1 MTTASGVQAATSA
14 ESANR
19 GLRILCPNGHLGFAP
34 TKVGSFARGLAA
46 EPDMIACD
54 SGSCDCG
61 PIPLGADGSASP
73 LAWQRHD
80 IEAMLLGARR
90 LKVPMLIGSAGDTG
104 TNSRVDRFVD
114 IVKELAA
121 EHKLPPF
128 KLGYFY
134 SEVGKDVVRRK
145 IVAGDAVRGLDGR
158 PDLSLAE
165 LDATDRIVAVAGIH
179 PYIKLLDMGA
189 DVIIGGRSSDCAIF
203 AAPAIRDGYP
213 PALAYF
219 YGKIMECA
227 SFCAEP
233 YGAKESVMGEIT
245 MDDVKVTAM
254 LPEQRCTVASVAA
267 HAMYERSNPYY
278 EHFLGGH
285 IDMRTCVYEQFDE
298 RTTRVTGPRY
308 VAADELRVKLEG
320 AGKVGERCVGI
331 VGVRDP
337 YTISRIDD
345 VIAWARDAVRER
357 FGNVDYE
364 LAYTVYGRDG
374 VMGELE
380 PLRDRPA
387 HELCIV
393 VQGVA
398 PTREMA
404 EEVCMAGSRQ
414 MFYARLPDVKGTAG
428 GVAFLL
434 DEVMPASPAYRWTLN
449 HTMRLDDPCELF
461 PVHMTRVGGAR

>member
-1 MTTASGVQAATSA
+1 MTTASSVRSGPGA
-14 ESANR
+14 EGTNR

-34 TKVGSFARGLAA
+34 TKVGSFTHGLAA

-90 LKVPMLIGSAGDTG
+90 LGVPMLIGSAGDTG
-104 TNSRVDRFVD
+104 TNSRVDRFVG
-114 IVKELAA
+114 IVKELAV

-134 SEVGKDVVRRK
+134 SEVGKDAVRRK

-179 PYIKLLDMGA
+179 PYVKLLDMGA

-203 AAPAIRDGYP
+203 AAPAIRRGYP

-308 VAADELRVKLEG
+308 VAAEELRVKLEG

-345 VIAWARDAVRER
+345 VIAWARNAVRER
-357 FGNVDYE
+357 FGNVDYQ

-380 PLRDRPA
+380 PLRNRPA

-461 PVHMTRVGGAR
+461 PVHMTTAGGGR

>member
-1 MTTASGVQAATSA
+1 MTTASGGQAATSV
-14 ESANR
+14 ERANR

-179 PYIKLLDMGA
+179 PYIKLLDAGA
-189 DVIIGGRSSDCAIF
+189 DVIVGGRSSDCAIF
-203 AAPAIRDGYP
+203 AAPAIRQGFP
-213 PALAYF
+213 EGLAYF
-219 YGKIMECA
+219 YGKVLECA

-233 YGAKESVMGEIT
+233 YGGKESVLGEIT
-245 MDDVKVTAM
+245 MDDVKVTAL
-254 LPEQRCTVASVAA
+254 LPEQRCTISSVAG
-267 HAMYERSNPYY
+267 HAMYERANPFY

-285 IDMRTCVYEQFDE
+285 IDMSRCHYEQYDE
-298 RTTRVTGPRY
+298 RTVRATGSRY
-308 VAADELRVKLEG
+308 VPAPELRVKLEG
-320 AGKVGERCVGI
+320 AGKIGERYVGI

-337 YTISRIDD
+337 YTIANIDL
-345 VIAWARDAVRER
+345 VTAWARQQVTER
-357 FGNVDYE
+357 FGDSGYE
-364 LAYTVYGRDG
+364 LHFTIYGRNAILGDR
-374 VMGELE
+374 E
-380 PLRDRPA
+380 PMKAAPA
-387 HELCIV
+387 HELGIV
-393 VQGVA
+393 VQGIA
-398 PTREMA
+398 PTKAMA
-404 EEVCMAGSRQ
+404 EEVCMIATRQ
-414 MFYARLPDVKGTAG
+414 MFYARLPQVKGTAG

-434 DEVMPASPAYRWTLN
+434 DEVLPASPAYRWTLN
-449 HTMRLDDPCELF
+449 HTMRLDDPLELF
-461 PVHMTRVGGAR
+461 PTFIIDAGI

>member
-1 MTTASGVQAATSA
+1 MTIASDV
-14 ESANR
+14 ERANR

-34 TKVGSFARGLAA
+34 TKLGSFERGLAA
-46 EPDMIACD
+46 QPDLIACD

-61 PIPLGADGSASP
+61 PIPLGADSSASP
-73 LAWQRHD
+73 FAWQRHD

-90 LKVPMLIGSAGDTG
+90 LGVPMLIGSAGDTG
-104 TNSRVDRFVD
+104 TNSRVDRYVA
-114 IVKELAA
+114 IVKELAE
-121 EHKLPPF
+121 EHKVEPF
-128 KLGYFY
+128 TIGYFY

-145 IVAGDAVRGLDGR
+145 IVSGDAVRGLDGR

-165 LDATDRIVAVAGIH
+165 LDATDRIVAVAGVH
-179 PYIKLLDMGA
+179 PYIKLLDAGA
-189 DVIIGGRSSDCAIF
+189 EVIIGGRSSDCAIF
-203 AAPAIRDGYP
+203 AAPALRQGYP
-213 PALAYF
+213 PALAYY

-245 MDDVKVTAM
+245 MEDVKVTAM

-278 EHFLGGH
+278 EYFLGGH
-285 IDMRTCVYEQFDE
+285 IDMRGCVYEQFDE

-308 VAADELRVKLEG
+308 VAAEELRVKLEG

-331 VGVRDP
+331 VGIRDP
-337 YTISRIDD
+337 YTISRIDE
-345 VIAWARDAVRER
+345 VISWARNAVRER
-357 FGNVDYE
+357 FGNAGYE

-380 PLRDRPA
+380 PLRNRPA
-387 HELCIV
+387 HELCVV

-398 PTREMA
+398 PTKEMA

-449 HTMRLDDPCELF
+449 HTMRIDEPCELF
-461 PVHMTRVGGAR
+461 PVYVTAAGA